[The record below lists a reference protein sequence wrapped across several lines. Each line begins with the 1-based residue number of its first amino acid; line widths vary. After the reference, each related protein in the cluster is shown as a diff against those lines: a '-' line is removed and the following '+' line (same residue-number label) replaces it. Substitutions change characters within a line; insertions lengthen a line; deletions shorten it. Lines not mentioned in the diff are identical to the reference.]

1 MLSGGEGT
9 DIIEGRE
16 GSDDLD
22 GGSGRDRM
30 IGGLGHDRYWVDGSR
45 DIVTEDADGGI
56 DHVYASVD
64 HVLASHLEDLT
75 LLGSGD
81 I

>member
-1 MLSGGEGT
+1 
-9 DIIEGRE
+9 
-16 GSDDLD
+16 
-22 GGSGRDRM
+22 M

-45 DIVTEDADGGI
+45 DIVTEDADVVLI
-56 DHVYASVD
+56 MYASVD

-81 I
+81 IGGTGNDLDCHG